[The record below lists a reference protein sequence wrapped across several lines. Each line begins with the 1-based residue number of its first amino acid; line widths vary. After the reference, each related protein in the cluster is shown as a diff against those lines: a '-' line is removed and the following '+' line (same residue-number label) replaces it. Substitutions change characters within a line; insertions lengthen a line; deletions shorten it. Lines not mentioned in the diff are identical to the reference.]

1 MTLNELYDYANKLG
15 IDVFSKHL
23 NVSKGLAV
31 DYKGIRAIAIDT
43 HAIEVE
49 SEEKRVLSEEIA
61 HLECGLTYSL
71 KQIHSPIYPLI
82 VHKAE
87 TQARHKS
94 AQRLVPFDE
103 LKIAVEKY
111 YCREVWQIA
120 EYFQVPDKTV
130 EDALEYYNSMGMD
143 IHVHEE

>member
-1 MTLNELYDYANKLG
+1 MTLNELYDYADKLG
-15 IDVFSKHL
+15 ISVFSKHL
-23 NVSKGLAV
+23 NVSKGLAI
-31 DYKGIRAIAIDT
+31 DYKGLQAIAIDT
-43 HAIEVE
+43 EIIATET
-49 SEEKRVLSEEIA
+49 EEKRVLSEEIA

-71 KQIHSPIYPLI
+71 KQIHSPIYQII

-130 EDALEYYNSMGMD
+130 EDALEYYTSMDLD
-143 IHVHEE
+143 IHVNEE